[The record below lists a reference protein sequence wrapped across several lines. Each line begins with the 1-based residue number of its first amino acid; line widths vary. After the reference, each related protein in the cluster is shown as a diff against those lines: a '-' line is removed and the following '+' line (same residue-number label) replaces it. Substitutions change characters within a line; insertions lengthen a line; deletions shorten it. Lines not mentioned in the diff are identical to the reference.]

1 MESREEKLLH
11 AIFGESEPK
20 AKALKFSLNLD
31 DVTVDVSIRKNKK
44 EKVEKYSQCRC
55 GGKK

>member
-11 AIFGESEPK
+11 AIFGESEHK
-20 AKALKFSLNLD
+20 AKALKFSLNSD

-44 EKVEKYSQCRC
+44 EKVEKSS
-55 GGKK
+55 

>member
-20 AKALKFSLNLD
+20 AKAQKFSLNLD
-31 DVTVDVSIRKNKK
+31 DVTVDVSIRKK
-44 EKVEKYSQCRC
+44 ERES
-55 GGKK
+55 

>member
-31 DVTVDVSIRKNKK
+31 YVTVDVSIRKNNK
-44 EKVEKYSQCRC
+44 EKVEKCSQCRC